1 MGLNDIMSENLKKV
15 REILNILNTYL
26 FSFYGYWMCFHSCFT
41 SLIGI
46 PVGIT
51 ISAVETKICEITA
64 IINKFKPIITK
75 KKKKH
80 DKMVLS
86 AKPKLNS
93 TDVLISIAVID
104 SCISHNE
111 FVFVNIELG
120 ENVDMK
126 EKTQNLKA
134 SAVNRRF

>member
-1 MGLNDIMSENLKKV
+1 M
-15 REILNILNTYL
+15 
-26 FSFYGYWMCFHSCFT
+26 
-41 SLIGI
+41 
-46 PVGIT
+46 
-51 ISAVETKICEITA
+51 TKE
-64 IINKFKPIITK
+64 
-75 KKKKH
+75 KKKH

-120 ENVDMK
+120 EHVDMK
-126 EKTQNLKA
+126 EKSQNLKA

>member
-1 MGLNDIMSENLKKV
+1 MTE
-15 REILNILNTYL
+15 E
-26 FSFYGYWMCFHSCFT
+26 
-41 SLIGI
+41 
-46 PVGIT
+46 
-51 ISAVETKICEITA
+51 
-64 IINKFKPIITK
+64 
-75 KKKKH
+75 KKKH

-104 SCISHNE
+104 SCISHE

-120 ENVDMK
+120 EHVDMK
-126 EKTQNLKA
+126 EKSQNLKA

>member
-1 MGLNDIMSENLKKV
+1 
-15 REILNILNTYL
+15 
-26 FSFYGYWMCFHSCFT
+26 MCFHSCFT

-104 SCISHNE
+104 SCISHDE

-120 ENVDMK
+120 EHVDMK
-126 EKTQNLKA
+126 EKSQNLKA

>member
-1 MGLNDIMSENLKKV
+1 
-15 REILNILNTYL
+15 
-26 FSFYGYWMCFHSCFT
+26 MCFHSCFT

-120 ENVDMK
+120 ENDDMK

>member
-1 MGLNDIMSENLKKV
+1 
-15 REILNILNTYL
+15 
-26 FSFYGYWMCFHSCFT
+26 MCFHSCFT